1 MKKINLALRNVRIF
15 YKICI
20 MNVCIITEKLR
31 IKYDNYVEGSLTVN
45 DYRFWIVY
53 ITSAVI
59 GCLIFYLYTF
69 KFEYFF
75 NIKSSISLSLI
86 MAAVCLLF
94 PAVSLRRLHIV
105 AVFILIHLVK
115 SLLEIRCFSARGE

>member
-1 MKKINLALRNVRIF
+1 
-15 YKICI
+15 
-20 MNVCIITEKLR
+20 MNVNIIAEKLR
-31 IKYDNYVEGSLTVN
+31 IKYDNYVEGSLTEN

-53 ITSAVI
+53 ITSAVA
-59 GCLIFYLYTF
+59 GCLIYYFYTF
-69 KFEYFF
+69 KFKYFF
-75 NIKSSISLSLI
+75 NIKDSRSLALV

-115 SLLEIRCFSARGE
+115 SLLEMNA